1 MSKGVEPVIEP
12 VTHSCKKVSYK
23 APKAQF
29 VPVVVN
35 GKLAFKFDPRRGL
48 IEWQHR
54 GEKHVIDLADYA
66 DNDETISRSIAVS
79 IPTEPHRS

>member
-35 GKLAFKFDPRRGL
+35 NKLVFRFDPVRGL

-66 DNDETISRSIAVS
+66 DNDETISHSAAVG
-79 IPTEPHRS
+79 IHTKP

>member
-1 MSKGVEPVIEP
+1 MSQNEN
-12 VTHSCKKVSYK
+12 HRYK

-35 GKLAFKFDPRRGL
+35 NKLAFRFDPVRGL

-66 DNDETISRSIAVS
+66 SEGDGMSAVADQTGS
-79 IPTEPHRS
+79 